1 RWFGLRNPGCCLSS
15 NRKSPADHA
24 VGHREKNGSHRNELS
39 LPFSWSPRCQQNASF
54 PSSSVTTD
62 SHGREKEEEE
72 EEEEEVGEVDQM
84 ESSED
89 DDDFPT
95 HEWITPQSSINSIYQ
110 SHTEK
115 VADICRKMAA
125 KRSESKGSSDSGGRK
140 GQQRSQLRLRCDF
153 VAADGVGCSKGAA
166 VIGGRRGSDVHGCCG
181 GGQQRLQRKIVAG
194 SFLPQGL
201 LLAVIKEDGS
211 ERSLLAA
218 LGIERCVLRLKG

>member
-1 RWFGLRNPGCCLSS
+1 MGPRVSVLLVVRWL
-15 NRKSPADHA
+15 
-24 VGHREKNGSHRNELS
+24 
-39 LPFSWSPRCQQNASF
+39 W
-54 PSSSVTTD
+54 
-62 SHGREKEEEE
+62 
-72 EEEEEVGEVDQM
+72 
-84 ESSED
+84 SSEHLGSACLHVVVRRRWL
-89 DDDFPT
+89 PYVCT
-95 HEWITPQSSINSIYQ
+95 A
-110 SHTEK
+110 

-140 GQQRSQLRLRCDF
+140 GQQRSQLRLQCDF